1 LNVQQQESSLDYL
14 PYKEISEDATLGKA
28 LALFENSIDIL
39 VVLNKKSE
47 YTGILQERQILRTDL
62 DPSKSKVR
70 SFKSGAP
77 KIKRSTQL
85 QECARLMVENNI
97 MYLPVFEKGK
107 ISGIMSYTNILR
119 SPLLKKLA
127 KHAIK
132 DILTTSMTIASPEDK
147 LATVYNK
154 FRKSDIYSL
163 PVVED
168 GKFLGTVYLH
178 DTLHTIIQHRDKP
191 HFGSKLG
198 EKQHLLDLP
207 IRNIMTRQSAAMPE
221 TAQLGDVIDKI
232 IDDKLDCISI
242 IDSDN
247 SLRAIMCVKELLKLV
262 TEEEQIMLVPKINI
276 KADFDNLNRN
286 SVNITMNEFVKKYSS
301 ILSQAEVEVF
311 LKEHKE
317 KHRDQKL
324 IYSRIQIHAHKE
336 KFDASGEGW
345 GVDHSMRETLNKLE
359 RQIRRLKTTRKHG
372 GKK

>member
-1 LNVQQQESSLDYL
+1 
-14 PYKEISEDATLGKA
+14 
-28 LALFENSIDIL
+28 
-39 VVLNKKSE
+39 
-47 YTGILQERQILRTDL
+47 
-62 DPSKSKVR
+62 
-70 SFKSGAP
+70 
-77 KIKRSTQL
+77 
-85 QECARLMVENNI
+85 MVENNI

-107 ISGIMSYTNILR
+107 ISGIISYSDILR

-147 LATVYNK
+147 IATVYNK
-154 FRKSDIYSL
+154 FRKSDIFSL
-163 PVVED
+163 PVVEG
-168 GKFLGTVYLH
+168 GKFLGMIHLH
-178 DTLHTIIQHRDKP
+178 DTLQTIIQHRDKP

-207 IRNIMTRQSAAMPE
+207 IRNIMTRHAVSMPDS
-221 TAQLGDVIDKI
+221 TKLGEVIEKI
-232 IDDKLDCISI
+232 IDNKLDCISI
-242 IDSDN
+242 IDSN
-247 SLRAIMCVKELLKLV
+247 NNLQAIMNVKDLLKLV
-262 TEEEQIMLVPKINI
+262 TEEEQIILIPKISI

-286 SVNITMNEFVKKYSS
+286 SVNATITEFVKKYRS

-336 KFDASGEGW
+336 KLDASGEGW

-359 RQIRRLKTTRKHG
+359 KQIRRIKTSRKHG
-372 GKK
+372 GKR